1 MKTKTSWSCSACGHT
16 THNWAGKC
24 PGCLE
29 WNSLEETILEQVD
42 QKKGHLLQKEPV
54 KPLPINTIPLE
65 SVKRIQ
71 TNIQEFDRLV
81 GGGIVPGGYTLIG
94 GDPGIGKSTLMLQ
107 LSAALTAQGLLVLY
121 VCGEESPQQ
130 TSLRAR
136 RLGINT
142 EKLLLYNETELTRIE
157 KAVQSHKPDVLI
169 IDSIQIIYK
178 TALNSSPG
186 SVAQVRECATELMF
200 LAKGFHIT
208 TFLIG
213 HVTKSGEIAGPRVLE
228 HLVDTVLY
236 FEGDKQQNLRL
247 IRTVKNRFGSTDE
260 VAVFQMQQEGLKEIS
275 SPSKIFIEGRQ
286 TNHPGS
292 VITPALE
299 GSRALL
305 VETQA
310 LATATPYS
318 TPTRRSSGLD
328 SNRLALLFA
337 VLEKKMGLNLHR
349 YDLFVSI
356 AGGLKIVEPG
366 IDLSVLVAIASS
378 LKDIQMHPSLAIFG
392 EVGLSGEVRATM
404 RSETRLKEC
413 LQMGFS
419 KIILP
424 EKNLKDMPTSLKN
437 KSSVELIGVENVKQA
452 IQKALNLST

>member
-1 MKTKTSWSCSACGHT
+1 MKVKTSWDCTECGHT
-16 THNWAGKC
+16 TTKWAGQC
-24 PGCLE
+24 PLCHKWNTLHEFVLE
-29 WNSLEETILEQVD
+29 PEELKTSYS
-42 QKKGHLLQKEPV
+42 GQKEKA
-54 KPLPINTIPLE
+54 KPQPINTISLE
-65 SVKRIQ
+65 SAKRIHTQ
-71 TNIQEFDRLV
+71 IYEFDRLV
-81 GGGIVPGGYTLIG
+81 GGGVVPGGYTLIG

-107 LSAALTAQGLLVLY
+107 LSAAFAAQGLLVLY

-130 TSLRAR
+130 TALRAK
-136 RLGINT
+136 RLGIST
-142 EKLLLYNETELTRIE
+142 EKILLYNETELGRIE
-157 KAVQSHKPDVLI
+157 KTIELEKPDVLI

-178 TALNSSPG
+178 SAITSSPG
-186 SVAQVRECATELMF
+186 SVTQVRECATELMF
-200 LAKGFHIT
+200 LAKGLHLT

-213 HVTKSGEIAGPRVLE
+213 HVTKSGDIAGPRVLE

-247 IRTVKNRFGSTDE
+247 VRTVKNRFGPTDE
-260 VAVFQMQQEGLKEIS
+260 VAVFQMAQEGLKEVKN
-275 SPSKIFIEGRQ
+275 PSKIFIDGRQ
-286 TNHPGS
+286 TEHSGS
-292 VITPALE
+292 VITPVME
-299 GSRALL
+299 GTRALL

-318 TPTRRSSGLD
+318 TPTRKSSGLD
-328 SNRLALLFA
+328 ANRLALLFA

-378 LKDIQMHPSLAIFG
+378 LKDIRINPQIAVFG
-392 EVGLSGEVRATM
+392 EVGLAGEIRTTA

-413 LQMGFS
+413 VQMGFT

-424 EKNLKDMPTSLKN
+424 EKNRQEMPKQLLEKPGL
-437 KSSVELIGVENVKQA
+437 ELIGVTSVKQA
-452 IQKALNLST
+452 IQKALALST